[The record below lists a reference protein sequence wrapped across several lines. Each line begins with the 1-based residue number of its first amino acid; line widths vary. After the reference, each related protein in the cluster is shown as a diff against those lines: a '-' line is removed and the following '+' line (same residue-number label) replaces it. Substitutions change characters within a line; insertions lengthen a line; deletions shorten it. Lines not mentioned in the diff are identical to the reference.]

1 MVLIVNNA
9 NRYSERRALR
19 TMFEA
24 RKQVFIDLLGWDLPV
39 LADRFE
45 VDQFD
50 DGEAVYLIVTDGE
63 SRHLAS
69 ARLLDTTRPALLD
82 GLYPD
87 LVDGAV
93 PRGPDIREI
102 TRFCLSRGI
111 GAAMRRRARDT
122 LLVGLADYALA
133 NGIKSYTGVAEVTWF
148 RQIATFGWDCRALGA
163 PRLHDGRALTALH
176 IDIDG
181 LTIAKLAAAGIAS
194 ESAIAHFPAEAA

>member
-39 LADRFE
+39 LAGRFE
-45 VDQFD
+45 LDQFD
-50 DGEAVYLIVTDGE
+50 DGDAVYLIVTDEE

-82 GLYPD
+82 ALYPD
-87 LVDGAV
+87 LVEGDI
-93 PRGPDIREI
+93 PRGPSIREI

-111 GAAMRRRARDT
+111 GAAMRRRARDM
-122 LLVGLADYALA
+122 LLVALADYALA
-133 NGIKSYTGVAEVTWF
+133 NGIASYTGVAERTWF
-148 RQIATFGWDCRALGA
+148 DQIAIFGWDCSALGA
-163 PRLHDGRALTALH
+163 PRVHEGRPLVALH
-176 IDIDG
+176 IFIDET
-181 LTIAKLAAAGIAS
+181 TIGKLAANGIVSHA
-194 ESAIAHFPAEAA
+194 AIAHFPAEAA

>member
-1 MVLIVNNA
+1 MILIVDNE

-39 LADRFE
+39 LAGRFE

-50 DGEAVYLIVTDGE
+50 DGEAVYLIVTDRE

-82 GLYPD
+82 CLYPD
-87 LVDGAV
+87 LVDGEV
-93 PRGPDIREI
+93 PRGPQIKEI

-111 GAAMRRRARDT
+111 GAAVRRKARDM

-133 NGIKSYTGVAEVTWF
+133 NGIESYTGVAELAWF
-148 RQIATFGWDCRALGA
+148 NQIARFGWDCLALGP
-163 PRLHDGRALTALH
+163 PRVHEGRALAALH
-176 IDIDG
+176 IRIDAT
-181 LTIAKLAAAGIAS
+181 TIAKLAGTGIVS
-194 ESAIAHFPAEAA
+194 DGAIAEFPAQAA

>member
-1 MVLIVNNA
+1 MVLIVDNA
-9 NRYSERRALR
+9 NRYSERNALR

-24 RKQVFIDLLGWDLPV
+24 RKQVFVDLLGWDLPV

-50 DGEAVYLIVTDGE
+50 DGEAVYLIVTDAE
-63 SRHLAS
+63 CRHLAS

-87 LVDGAV
+87 LVEGEV
-93 PRGPDIREI
+93 PRGPAIREI

-111 GAAMRRRARDT
+111 GAALRRTARDA

-133 NGIKSYTGVAEVTWF
+133 NGIQSYTGVAELSWF
-148 RQIATFGWDCRALGA
+148 RQIATFGWDCSVLG
-163 PRLHDGRALTALH
+163 PPCIHDGRALTALH
-176 IDIDG
+176 IRIDET
-181 LTIAKLAAAGIAS
+181 TIAKLAAAGIAS
-194 ESAIAHFPAEAA
+194 NAVTAEFPAEAA

>member
-1 MVLIVNNA
+1 MVLIVNDA

-39 LADRFE
+39 LAGRFE
-45 VDQFD
+45 LDQFD
-50 DGEAVYLIVTDGE
+50 DGDAVYLIVTDDE

-87 LVDGAV
+87 LVEGEI
-93 PRGPDIREI
+93 PRGPHIREI

-111 GAAMRRRARDT
+111 GAATRRRARDM
-122 LLVGLADYALA
+122 LLVALADYALA
-133 NGIKSYTGVAEVTWF
+133 HGIASYTGVAARAWYS
-148 RQIATFGWDCRALGA
+148 QIATFGWECSALGA
-163 PRLHDGRALTALH
+163 PRLHEGRALVALH
-176 IDIDG
+176 IRIDEQ
-181 LTIAKLAAAGIAS
+181 TIGKLAANGIAS
-194 ESAIAHFPAEAA
+194 HSAIAAFPAEAA

>member
-1 MVLIVNNA
+1 MVLIVDNS

-24 RKQVFIDLLGWDLPV
+24 RKQVFIDLLGWDLPA

-50 DGEAVYLIVTDGE
+50 DGAAVYLIVTDDE

-69 ARLLDTTRPALLD
+69 ARLLDTTQPALLD

-87 LVDGAV
+87 LVEGEI
-93 PRGPDIREI
+93 PRGADIREI
-102 TRFCLSRGI
+102 TRFCLAPGV
-111 GAAMRRRARDT
+111 GARLRREARDK

-133 NGIKSYTGVAEVTWF
+133 NGIASYTGVAELPWF
-148 RQIATFGWDCRALGA
+148 QQIERFGWDCTALGP
-163 PRLHDGRALTALH
+163 PRVHDERVLTALH
-176 IDIDG
+176 LRIDDT
-181 LTIAKLAAAGIAS
+181 TIAKLAARGIVS
-194 ESAIAHFPAEAA
+194 DVVIAEFPAQAA

>member
-1 MVLIVNNA
+1 MVLIVDNA

-24 RKQVFIDLLGWDLPV
+24 RKQVFVDLLGWDLPV

-50 DGEAVYLIVTDGE
+50 DGQAVYLIVTDQE
-63 SRHLAS
+63 CRHLAS

-87 LVDGAV
+87 LVDGDV
-93 PRGPDIREI
+93 PSGPRIREI

-111 GAAMRRRARDT
+111 GAAMRRTARDT

-133 NGIKSYTGVAEVTWF
+133 NGIESYTGVAELSWF
-148 RQIATFGWDCRALGA
+148 RQIATFGWDCTGLGS
-163 PRLHDGRALTALH
+163 PRIHDGRSLAALH
-176 IDIDG
+176 IRIDET
-181 LTIAKLAAAGIAS
+181 TIARLEARGITS
-194 ESAIAHFPAEAA
+194 DGAIAEFPAQAA